1 MVQYRLPAA
10 LALLAALCVTTLIR
24 SAIYDSEVSLYTDVV
39 AKSPNKARPSNNLGD
54 ALKKAGRFEE
64 AGPRFERALALQP
77 DYPDALNNLATIY
90 GSSGRREDA
99 LLLLTRALALDP
111 GHRQARF
118 NLAMT
123 YYERGMLAEADQQY
137 AILMQIAPQ
146 SSEAA
151 SAWKM
156 RAMIQGQRPSP

>member
-1 MVQYRLPAA
+1 MARYRLVFTIV
-10 LALLAALCVTTLIR
+10 LLAVLNVTTLIR
-24 SAIYDSEVSLYTDVV
+24 SAIYDSEVSLYTDVA
-39 AKSPNKARPSNNLGD
+39 AKSPNKARPQNNLGD

-99 LLLLTRALALDP
+99 LLLLTHALALDP

-137 AILMQIAPQ
+137 AILMQIAPL
-146 SSEAA
+146 SSEAVFA
-151 SAWKM
+151 QKM
-156 RAMIQGQRPSP
+156 RAMIHSRRPSP